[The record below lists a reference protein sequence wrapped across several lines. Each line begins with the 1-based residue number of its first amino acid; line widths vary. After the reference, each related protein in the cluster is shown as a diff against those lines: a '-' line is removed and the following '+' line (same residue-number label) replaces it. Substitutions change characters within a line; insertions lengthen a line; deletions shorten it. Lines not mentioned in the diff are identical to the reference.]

1 MGSKHDCHTGNPLV
15 FDTGE
20 VKVYA
25 GGTNR
30 NGGWHRMDPSPDLA
44 MGPIG
49 VIVSPKTRDVL
60 PIGWGCTD
68 TTIGGSTTVLEI
80 DWPDYNVPMNL
91 GKEFWL
97 ALIEDIKVKGIT
109 TISCQCMGG
118 HGRTGVQLCIL
129 AHYLIPE
136 KQHTWDDAS
145 SLIKHI
151 RGLFCE
157 HAVES
162 KAQEQYI
169 AEMCDIPLGE
179 STITLTQNKSWLS
192 DPSAFVDFDDFNE
205 LTDEELIAQ
214 EKANKKKEKALSK
227 RKPKNVLGFKKG
239 YSTPIVDGWS
249 LVYCPNCQSYEWR
262 RAIYKHMEEGCD
274 VCGHEHVFSID
285 EEVLTERNMRC
296 QVSEMMCHTT
306 EMYDDI
312 KCKFVEA
319 EEQGLATKFSKN
331 NEPLIKN
338 GTKWYPMSFFMRE
351 GEGELICASEI
362 WKETVKKRKASKP
375 SKKTLDDYVVE
386 AEGDYHY
393 GSVDISE
400 LMDPV
405 TGKGIDQRGKRFS
418 VDD

>member
-1 MGSKHDCHTGNPLV
+1 MGSKMNCHTGNPLV
-15 FDTGE
+15 FDTGK

-30 NGGWHRMDPSPDLA
+30 DGGWHRMKPAPDLA

-60 PIGWGCTD
+60 PTGWACTSKAKAGGN
-68 TTIGGSTTVLEI
+68 TIVLEI

-97 ALIEDIKVKGIT
+97 ALLEDIDSYGIE

-129 AHYLIPE
+129 AHYLIPKE
-136 KQHTWDDAS
+136 QHTWEDAS
-145 SLIKHI
+145 TLIKHI

-162 KAQEQYI
+162 KAQEEYI

-179 STITLTQNKSWLS
+179 STITLTQNKGWLS
-192 DPSAFVDFDDFNE
+192 SPSAFVDFDDFSE
-205 LTDEELIAQ
+205 LTDDELIAQ
-214 EKANKKKEKALSK
+214 DKANKKKEKALNK
-227 RKPKNVLGFKKG
+227 KKPKNVMSFKKG
-239 YSTPIVDGWS
+239 YPTPVVDGWS
-249 LVYCPNCQSYEWR
+249 IVFCPNCQCYEWR
-262 RAIYKHMEEGCD
+262 RAIYKHMEDGCN
-274 VCGHEHVFSID
+274 VCGHEHVFPVDD
-285 EEVLTERNMRC
+285 EILSERNMRC
-296 QVSEMMCHTT
+296 QVSEMMCHTI

-312 KCKFVEA
+312 KCKFVAA
-319 EEQGLATKFSKN
+319 EEQGLITRFSST
-331 NEPLIKN
+331 NEPEIKH
-338 GTKWYPMSFFMRE
+338 GTKWYPMSFFMYK
-351 GEGELICASEI
+351 GEGELISATEI
-362 WKETVKKRKASKP
+362 WKETLKEKKAKEPKKRKG
-375 SKKTLDDYVVE
+375 KTLDDYTT
-386 AEGDYHY
+386 
-393 GSVDISE
+393 GSIDISE
-400 LMDPV
+400 LVDPV